1 MISYVFLQTCC
12 ILLVLLLGALSVTL
26 LFVQGANSL
35 LGSLGGDAKGRRVII
50 HSTRPKWKFTFISL
64 VLFWGASQAILYFLS
79 PNDYNKLW
87 MSLYGPYGLWMALF
101 IFSVLQTVLYVFQ
114 SILSRVLKS
123 RPFHLFFVMTGMAIP
138 FLFGSILG
146 TFLEHKHFPRW
157 SIFDTDGLDALLD
170 PWVLFFGFTVF
181 FLARVLGT
189 LYVLRN
195 VDDADIRSRA
205 RVRLTGSA
213 IAFTG
218 LFGVY
223 LIHLLI
229 NSFSE

>member
-64 VLFWGASQAILYFLS
+64 VLFWGASEAILYFLS

-114 SILSRVLKS
+114 SILSRVFES

-146 TFLEHKHFPRW
+146 TFLEHKHFSRW

-170 PWVLFFGFTVF
+170 PWVLLFGFTVF

-213 IAFTG
+213 IAFTD